1 MRFEFNCLTT
11 IARLMTPSL
20 SGFRSAM
27 RRIAQFL
34 SAWMLV
40 SALVVPA
47 AAHAH
52 ALAHVS
58 DAIALAQDAASHN
71 ASTDAQQAQGEH
83 AADCAHDHGALLDE
97 PHDTHDACPACMAG
111 ALAWGLGGQGASLDS
126 AALKGPWALL
136 PAHASLG
143 SAAAEPAQARGPPL
157 A

>member
-1 MRFEFNCLTT
+1 MT
-11 IARLMTPSL
+11 ISL

-52 ALAHVS
+52 ALVHVS
-58 DAIALAQDAASHN
+58 DAIALAQDAASHDT
-71 ASTDAQQAQGEH
+71 ATDAQQAHGEH
-83 AADCAHDHGALLDE
+83 AGDCAHGAGAHLGE
-97 PHDTHDACPACMAG
+97 PQDTHDACPACLAG
-111 ALAWGLGGQGASLDS
+111 AVLAWGLGGQSASLES
-126 AALKGPWALL
+126 AAVKGPWVLL

-143 SAAAEPAQARGPPL
+143 SAAAEAAQARGPPR